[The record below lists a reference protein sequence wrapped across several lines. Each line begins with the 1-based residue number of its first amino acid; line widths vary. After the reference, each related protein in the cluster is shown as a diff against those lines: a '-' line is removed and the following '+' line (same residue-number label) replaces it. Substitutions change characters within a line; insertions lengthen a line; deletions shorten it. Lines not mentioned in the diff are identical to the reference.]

1 MDRKR
6 QRTPRLVVWLGL
18 AVAIAVTFSVLFRR
32 EAREIVGSTEESAG
46 DAAQGPPTVLAPRLR
61 VRDPVAAPEAAVAEA
76 DRPPEVARDPVP
88 EGGLRIVLHTP
99 GRQRR
104 DGTAVAVNV
113 VRTGGGGTSF
123 AFSPDLK
130 DNPLT
135 PAPMASLG
143 RDASL
148 RLEGGWEAS
157 DEASLLLLGLAPG
170 TYAVF
175 ARLLNRRPEVVAGAE
190 VTVAPEHRASV
201 RLELDPKRPEARVS
215 VRVRR
220 AGEGVAASVKVV
232 LGDLTLEALDP
243 EDETRSS
250 TIVPAGVDLELAVD
264 RFPGHRLFGL
274 LPRQRV
280 RVAPGASEVVTFD
293 LPEGVLVT
301 IGPADWDGE
310 GRIDVSLWRHADP
323 EPPQY
328 VEDALVLTLDDLSV
342 ATARVPPGRY
352 TATTVTTAGRGWET
366 FEVVP
371 PGPVHVRIRTAPER
385 GGRLRLRWTEADGTP
400 PPPRLSAVLIREDV
414 VQLDRTWSAH
424 RTADAAGIMEWRLPA
439 AGTYG
444 VYCWD
449 RKLYR
454 RIVVA
459 DDADRDL
466 DLRMPRAIAAGGG
479 VTLRGRVTL
488 PDGAGAN
495 GFTVLFEPDGSE
507 WATLGD
513 TAGGGDLK
521 LEGLVPGTGRLRVP
535 WSPYRIGP
543 PSAPYVQSI
552 RLFAD
557 RDNRI
562 DIELRAP

>member
-6 QRTPRLVVWLGL
+6 QRTRRLVVRFGL
-18 AVAIAVTFSVLFRR
+18 AVVIAVALGVLLGR

-46 DAAQGPPTVLAPRLR
+46 DAAPGPPPPLAPRLR
-61 VRDPVAAPEAAVAEA
+61 PRDPVAAPQAVEPEA
-76 DRPPEVARDPVP
+76 DRSPEVARDPVP

-104 DGTAVAVNV
+104 DGTAVLVNLLS
-113 VRTGGGGTSF
+113 TGGGGASF
-123 AFSPDLK
+123 VFSPDQK
-130 DNPLT
+130 DTPLT
-135 PAPMASLG
+135 PARMAPLG

-148 RLEGGWEAS
+148 QLEGGWETS
-157 DEASLLLLGLAPG
+157 DEASLLVLGLAPG

-175 ARLLNRRPEVVAGAE
+175 ARRLDRRPEVVAGAE
-190 VTVAPEHRASV
+190 VTVAPERRASV

-220 AGEGVAASVKVV
+220 AGEGVAASVKVI
-232 LGDLTLEALDP
+232 LGDLTLETLDP
-243 EDETRSS
+243 EDEARSS

-264 RFPGHRLFGL
+264 QFPGHRLFGV
-274 LPRQRV
+274 PPPQRI
-280 RVAPGASEVVTFD
+280 RVAPGGSEVVTFD
-293 LPEGVLVT
+293 LPDGVLVT

-323 EPPQY
+323 DPPQL
-328 VEDALVLTLDDLSV
+328 VESGIAPTSGDPSTW
-342 ATARVPPGRY
+342 TGRVTPGRF
-352 TATTVTTAGRGWET
+352 TATTGTTAGRGWET

-371 PGPVHVRIRTAPER
+371 PGPTHVRIRTTPDR
-385 GGRLRLRWTEADGTP
+385 GGRLRLRWTEADGTLP
-400 PPPRLSAVLIREDV
+400 SPLRATLTREDI
-414 VQLDRTWSAH
+414 VQLDQTWSAH
-424 RTADAAGIMEWRLPA
+424 RTSDAAGVMDWRLPA

-459 DDADRDL
+459 DDADRDVE
-466 DLRMPRAIAAGGG
+466 LRMPRAIAAGGG

-513 TAGGGDLK
+513 TAGGGGLRI
-521 LEGLVPGTGRLRVP
+521 EGLVAGTGRLRVP

-543 PSAPYVQSI
+543 PCAPYVKSI

-557 RDNRI
+557 RDNRF